1 MTRHI
6 ETFDASWNGIQL
18 AITWEP
24 HWLSTGDDHHGW
36 DNAHLQIEAVSPDR
50 AMLPITETGYRSHFT
65 TAEIVAGYGGPVAF
79 VLAWLDEEAAAPV
92 WQQRVAAARQ
102 LTLF

>member
-24 HWLSTGDDHHGW
+24 RWLNLDDDYGL
-36 DNAHLQIEAVSPDR
+36 DTAHLQIEAVTPER
-50 AMLPITETGYRSHFT
+50 AMLPVTETGYRSHFT
-65 TAEIVAGYGGPVAF
+65 TAEAVTAMGGPVAF
-79 VLAWLDEEAAAPV
+79 VLAWLDEEAASPV
-92 WQQRVAAARQ
+92 WQRQAEAARQ